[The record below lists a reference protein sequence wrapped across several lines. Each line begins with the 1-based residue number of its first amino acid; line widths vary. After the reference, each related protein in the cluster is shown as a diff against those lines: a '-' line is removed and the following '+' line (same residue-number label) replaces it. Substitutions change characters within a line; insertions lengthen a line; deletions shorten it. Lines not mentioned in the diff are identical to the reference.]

1 MSSYLINKDDY
12 VRVAGVI
19 AGIGTSKNW
28 YKENYIYRY
37 NHEEKRVYEALDFY
51 HDIMKLY
58 ELNYLDMGYKTMPDE
73 NAYQIEYSKAFKYGK
88 EIVEFKR
95 SELTNLIRNI
105 HKFFQSVNYQID
117 NRELNKQ
124 ANEIMNSYLVA
135 LYNIKNNFETNYD
148 SNIEYWGE
156 FKIA

>member
-19 AGIGTSKNW
+19 AGIGTSISW
-28 YKENYIYRY
+28 LREQYIYKY
-37 NHEEKRVYEALDFY
+37 NWEEQRVYTALDFY

-58 ELNYLDMGYKTMPDE
+58 ELNYLDMGCKSMPDE
-73 NAYQIEYSKAFKYGK
+73 NAYTNEYSKAFRYGK
-88 EIVEFKR
+88 EVVEFKR
-95 SELTNLIRNI
+95 SELADLIRNI

-117 NRELNKQ
+117 NKELNRQ

-135 LYNIKNNFETNYD
+135 LYNIRNNFETNYN